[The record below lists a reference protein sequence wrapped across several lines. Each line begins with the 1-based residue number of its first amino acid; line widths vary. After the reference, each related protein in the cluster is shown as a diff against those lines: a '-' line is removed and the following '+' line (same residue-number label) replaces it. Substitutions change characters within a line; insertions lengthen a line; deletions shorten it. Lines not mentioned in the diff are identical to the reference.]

1 MHLEAVNR
9 FREHTAWEHLSEADR
24 GVLQREVAG
33 LPSEIDTDDIE
44 SRLFDLTVLSMQL
57 ALAEGDMRV
66 FEGHRQRMVEIAMLL
81 EQKNTIPAVRA
92 QLGYLVS
99 IQESGFWE
107 GIPCV
112 AAAHSPVLPSSS
124 VGEESLSPNH
134 PDTSSRF

>member
-1 MHLEAVNR
+1 MGSCSVR
-9 FREHTAWEHLSEADR
+9 WP
-24 GVLQREVAG
+24 GC
-33 LPSEIDTDDIE
+33 PSEIDTDDIE

-99 IQESGFWE
+99 IQESGFLGRDPMCRRGPLTFADDGQSGAVNDE
-107 GIPCV
+107 VPAGARAGAPEVRGRDADRV
-112 AAAHSPVLPSSS
+112 ARAWWDRGP
-124 VGEESLSPNH
+124 
-134 PDTSSRF
+134 